1 VRAGSGHRRSL
12 TVLGLFGLAAG
23 LMMLLTW
30 VPAPTGIRYTA
41 AWGLLWLLPALSW
54 VRVLPGDRM
63 TRLTSGL
70 GLAFAVSGLLTLG
83 LHYLPGP
90 FPRGMARWIYA
101 LGALLPFGF
110 PSASRED
117 VPPRPEF
124 ARGVLVALIIAA
136 LVRLPNLAY
145 SEFQGDEAVIMSR
158 AAQALEGDDGELFL
172 HQKGPVEVLIP
183 MSLWSL
189 TGTTSEWQ
197 VRLPFALMGCLAV
210 MAIALLADGW
220 FGPRAGALAGMLAG
234 IAGFLVAF
242 SRIVQYQNVV
252 VAMGCLALLWLTE
265 AVERQRDA
273 GVLLG
278 AAFTAYGLL
287 AHYDAVLIGPAGLWL
302 LGRYLFIDPAWRPRR
317 IRVLAVGV
325 GIGVLILS
333 SFYLPFVLNPM
344 FDRTFAYLT
353 AGRMGGDAWFHN
365 SLSSVWRMSVFYN
378 ALAYVVGLGLLLV
391 GAAVLGL
398 GTPAAWLTFVVPFLF
413 YAFVVI
419 DPRTHVYTLYPGAAV
434 LAAGTLA
441 WLGRRV
447 RRYARPWTYGTFAVM
462 ALWYGLSACYMM
474 VAFLSHTPE
483 YKRTWPESRHP
494 LYPVPFSDDALPP
507 YGHFGFPYR
516 AGWKA
521 VNALFV
527 DGTLHGTY
535 ASNEEPEITTWY
547 VREGQRTL
555 CPHPDFYIVAER
567 VQDEITIDWA
577 DLQRA
582 YVRWGTIFV
591 GPEAKITI
599 YGHPPAP
606 TPPLTLQAS
615 DYGRRYDASTTS
627 RAQLPS
633 TYRGAHPVGVDF
645 GSVARLLGYDL
656 SDETVAYDD
665 RLTVTLFWEALRSPR
680 LNYQVFVHLM
690 ADGELVAQH
699 DGAPACDH
707 APTSLWESGEIV
719 RDAHSVM
726 MDRSIPEG
734 VLEIRVG
741 MYNLLTLERLP
752 VENSITDTLRLEE
765 ITLAP

>member
-1 VRAGSGHRRSL
+1 
-12 TVLGLFGLAAG
+12 
-23 LMMLLTW
+23 MILLTW
-30 VPAPTGIRYTA
+30 LPVPTGIRYIA
-41 AWGLLWLLPALSW
+41 AWVLLWLLPALSW
-54 VRVLPGDRM
+54 ARALPGDRT
-63 TRLTSGL
+63 TRLASGS
-70 GLAFAVSGLLTLG
+70 GLAFAVSGLLTLA

-90 FPRGMARWIYA
+90 FPRGAARWTYA
-101 LGALLPFGF
+101 VGALLPFGVA
-110 PSASRED
+110 PAGTKDGR
-117 VPPRPEF
+117 PRPEF

-197 VRLPFALMGCLAV
+197 VRLPFAFMGCLAV
-210 MAIALLADGW
+210 VAIALLADAW
-220 FGPRAGALAGMLAG
+220 FGPQVGTLAGMLAG

-252 VAMGCLALLWLTE
+252 VAMGCLALLWLTK
-265 AVERQRDA
+265 AVEQQRDA

-302 LGRYLFIDPAWRPRR
+302 LGRYLFTDPARRPRR

-325 GIGVLILS
+325 GVGALVLA

-353 AGRMGGDAWFHN
+353 AGRIGGDAWFHN

-378 ALAYVVGLGLLLV
+378 ALVYVVGLGLLLV

-419 DPRTHVYTLYPGAAV
+419 DPRTHVYTFYPGAAM

-441 WLGRRV
+441 WLGGRV
-447 RRYARPWTYGTFAVM
+447 RRCARPWTYGAFAVM
-462 ALWYGLSACYMM
+462 ALWYGLSAGYMR
-474 VAFLSHTPE
+474 VVFLSHSPE

-494 LYPVPFSDDALPP
+494 LYPVPFSDDALPL

-516 AGWKA
+516 AGWK
-521 VNALFV
+521 VVDALFA
-527 DGTLHGTY
+527 DGTLQGTY

-547 VREGQRTL
+547 VRRGRRTL

-567 VQDEITIDWA
+567 VQDEVAIDWA
-577 DLQRA
+577 ELQQE

-591 GPEAKITI
+591 GSEAKITI

-606 TPPLTLQAS
+606 KPPLMLQAS
-615 DYGRRYDASTTS
+615 DYARRYDASTTPS
-627 RAQLPS
+627 AQLPS

-656 SDETVAYDD
+656 SDQTVAYAD
-665 RLTVTLFWEALRSPR
+665 RLTVTLFWEALRSPH

-726 MDRSIPEG
+726 MDRSIPAG
-734 VLEIRVG
+734 SLEIRVG
-741 MYNLLTLERLP
+741 MYDLLTLERLP
-752 VENSITDTLRLEE
+752 VGNSITDTLHLET
-765 ITLAP
+765 IMLSP

>member
-1 VRAGSGHRRSL
+1 MTVRLGRHR
-12 TVLGLFGLAAG
+12 VLRLLGALGIATAMVAMTGLS
-23 LMMLLTW
+23 
-30 VPAPTGIRYTA
+30 VPTGVRYVA
-41 AWGLLWLLPALSW
+41 AWVLLWLLPAFGW
-54 VRVLPGDRM
+54 ARTLPGDRA
-63 TRLTSGL
+63 TRFASGL
-70 GLAFAVSGLLTLG
+70 GLAFAANGLLTLG
-83 LHYLPGP
+83 LHYFPGP
-90 FPRGMARWIYA
+90 FSGGMARIAYA
-101 LGALLPFGF
+101 LGAVFPFGLR
-110 PSASRED
+110 PVRGED
-117 VPPRPEF
+117 VR
-124 ARGVLVALIIAA
+124 ARSAFVRGLFMALIIAA

-197 VRLPFALMGCLAV
+197 VRLPFAFMGCLAV
-210 MAIALLADGW
+210 VAIALLADAW
-220 FGPRAGALAGMLAG
+220 FGPRTGALAGMLAG
-234 IAGFLVAF
+234 ISGFLVAF

-252 VAMGCLALLWLTE
+252 VAMGCLALLWLTR
-265 AVERQRDA
+265 AANQQRDV

-302 LGRYLFIDPAWRPRR
+302 LGRYLFTDPAWRPRR
-317 IRVLAVGV
+317 IRVLTVGV
-325 GIGVLILS
+325 GIGVLVLA

-365 SLSSVWRMSVFYN
+365 SLGSVWRMSVFYN
-378 ALAYVVGLGLLLV
+378 ALAYVVGLGLLVV

-419 DPRTHVYTLYPGAAV
+419 DPRTHVYTFYPGAV
-434 LAAGTLA
+434 ILAAGALA
-441 WLGRRV
+441 WLGGRV
-447 RRYARPWTYGTFAVM
+447 RRYARPWTYGAFAVV
-462 ALWYGLSACYMM
+462 ALWYGLSAGYMM

-494 LYPVPFSDDALPP
+494 LYPVPFSDDALPL

-516 AGWKA
+516 AGWK
-521 VNALFV
+521 VVDALFA
-527 DGTLHGTY
+527 DGTLQGTY

-547 VREGQRTL
+547 VRQGRRTL

-567 VQDEITIDWA
+567 VQDEVAIDWA

-582 YVRWGTIFV
+582 YVRWVTIFV
-591 GPEAKITI
+591 GSEAKITI

-615 DYGRRYDASTTS
+615 DSVRRYDVSATPS
-627 RAQLPS
+627 AQLPS
-633 TYRGAHPVGVDF
+633 TYRGAYPVGVDF

-656 SDETVAYDD
+656 SDETVAYAD
-665 RLTVTLFWEALRSPR
+665 RLTVTLFWEALRSPH

-719 RDAHSVM
+719 RDAHSLV
-726 MDRSIPEG
+726 MDRSIPPG
-734 VLEIRVG
+734 SLEIRVG

-752 VENSITDTLRLEE
+752 VGNSITDTLRLET